1 MKVSTQPEHDM
12 VLEDIESIR
21 QEQGI
26 DDVTLHKEINNLHR
40 GDSVKLTLV
49 TGPATS
55 ETILVCITNIRGD
68 AYRGKLTG
76 IPAAKSRVKLPLGAV
91 IAFRA
96 THIHSVA
103 PVQAQAH
110 GPATHTKKQ

>member
-1 MKVSTQPEHDM
+1 MKVSSVKEEAV

-26 DDVTLHKEINNLHR
+26 DDVTLHHEISSLHR

-55 ETILVCITNIRGD
+55 ETIMVCITSIRGT
-68 AYRGKLTG
+68 AFRGKLTG
-76 IPAAKSRVKLPLGAV
+76 IPAAKSRAKIKMGAI

-103 PVQAQAH
+103 A
-110 GPATHTKKQ
+110 ATVLKKQ

>member
-1 MKVSTQPEHDM
+1 MKVSSQPDHDM

-26 DDVTLHKEINNLHR
+26 DDVTLRKEINSLHR

-55 ETILVCITNIRGD
+55 ETIMVCITSIRGA

-103 PVQAQAH
+103 PVQAQANA
-110 GPATHTKKQ
+110 PAAHTKKQ